1 MIEEKIMVQR
11 TNQLNM
17 NIDIIQKIQNHMG
30 DDLSKKL
37 YKLRLQ
43 YSMFEG
49 EEEQADIV
57 KTSEGAKQLINI
69 VNQLSDS
76 HFVLFGSGMGA
87 RWLISILDN
96 IKWKCIIDNY
106 PNKNILKG
114 IPVIH
119 YNKYK
124 YQTGD
129 LIVIS
134 SLDYYKD
141 MK

>member
-49 EEEQADIV
+49 EEEQD
-57 KTSEGAKQLINI
+57 G
-69 VNQLSDS
+69 
-76 HFVLFGSGMGA
+76 
-87 RWLISILDN
+87 
-96 IKWKCIIDNY
+96 
-106 PNKNILKG
+106 
-114 IPVIH
+114 
-119 YNKYK
+119 
-124 YQTGD
+124 
-129 LIVIS
+129 
-134 SLDYYKD
+134 
-141 MK
+141 

>member
-96 IKWKCIIDNY
+96 IKWKCIID
-106 PNKNILKG
+106 KIILIRIFLRGFLLFIIININIRLE
-114 IPVIH
+114 I
-119 YNKYK
+119 
-124 YQTGD
+124 
-129 LIVIS
+129 
-134 SLDYYKD
+134 
-141 MK
+141 

>member
-37 YKLRLQ
+37 YKLQLQ

-69 VNQLSDS
+69 K
-76 HFVLFGSGMGA
+76 
-87 RWLISILDN
+87 SI
-96 IKWKCIIDNY
+96 K
-106 PNKNILKG
+106 
-114 IPVIH
+114 
-119 YNKYK
+119 
-124 YQTGD
+124 
-129 LIVIS
+129 
-134 SLDYYKD
+134 
-141 MK
+141 